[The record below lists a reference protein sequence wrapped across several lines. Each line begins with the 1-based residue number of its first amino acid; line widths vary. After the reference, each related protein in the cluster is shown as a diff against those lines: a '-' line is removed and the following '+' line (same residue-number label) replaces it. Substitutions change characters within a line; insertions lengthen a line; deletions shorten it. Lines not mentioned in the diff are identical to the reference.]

1 MPIWFKLKFNMEEFL
16 FMSFELFVPSL
27 QRQRES
33 ALDRT
38 ISAGDIFRH
47 FKGGLYEIVCVALN
61 TETSEDMV
69 IYKSISPN
77 NPRCEFGKIYARP
90 KSMFLSVTDFNKYP
104 EATQIYRF
112 LKMNPN
118 NPVLRLELSRYSDYH
133 PNCRC
138 AVDTKLKDTDETQVS
153 TYKVK
158 VKKL

>member
-1 MPIWFKLKFNMEEFL
+1 MSLEL
-16 FMSFELFVPSL
+16 FMPNL

-33 ALDRT
+33 MLDRT

-47 FKGGLYEIVCVALN
+47 FKGGLYEVVCVALN

-133 PNCRC
+133 PDCRC
-138 AVDTKLKDTDETQVS
+138 AMDVKPKDTDETQMS
-153 TYKVK
+153 TYKVE
-158 VKKL
+158 VKKLKL